1 VKCTVAF
8 AWPSFVCYA
17 SEQWVGTDNLAQ
29 ASWPRLGEMSRGS
42 PRPSRARGRSADQ
55 LILSERASRSG
66 EEGLA

>member
-1 VKCTVAF
+1 VKCAIAF
-8 AWPSFVCYA
+8 AWPGFVCYV

-42 PRPSRARGRSADQ
+42 PRSSCARGRSGDQ